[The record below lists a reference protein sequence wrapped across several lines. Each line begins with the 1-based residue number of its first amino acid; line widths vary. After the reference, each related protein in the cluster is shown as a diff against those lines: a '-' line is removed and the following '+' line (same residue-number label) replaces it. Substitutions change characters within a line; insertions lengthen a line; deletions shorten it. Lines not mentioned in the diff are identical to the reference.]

1 MPMFVIERGIPGA
14 GRLPAE
20 EVAALSKK
28 SCRVLQAM
36 GPEIKWLQSFVT
48 ENKLYC
54 IYIAPDEETIRE
66 HARLGDFP
74 ADSILAVSSVIDP
87 AIASGE

>member
-1 MPMFVIERGIPGA
+1 MPMYVIERGIPGA
-14 GRLPAE
+14 GSLPAE
-20 EVAALSKK
+20 EVAALSKR
-28 SCRVLQAM
+28 SCSVLQQM
-36 GPEIKWLQSFVT
+36 GPEIRWLQSFVT

-74 ADSILAVSSVIDP
+74 ADSILAVSNVIDP
-87 AIASGE
+87 SALGGE